1 MIPFEK
7 DNKGLKQKHSLLLFL
22 SFILIFL
29 SVWLNRSG
37 VFILASLLL
46 LYILL
51 VVGIDKWAGNQ
62 LSLPGGKRTYRMFVG
77 DKAEVPITLKNF
89 SWIPLQNGSLHFTV
103 GNVVSE
109 KTYKKIERYNETE
122 QSSLL
127 LSIPGKSNTEVNLS
141 FEAQRRGVTSISD
154 VHFLFKNV
162 FSLEDIS
169 LYLRKNRFIELVV
182 YPEQIEVFG
191 LDDLMIQALGN
202 LRATYS
208 PYEDLL
214 EPAGTRGYVSGD
226 PFHRIHWKSS
236 AKTQQLQT
244 KVYERKWEMS
254 WTIIVNV
261 GTKTRL
267 GNQYISKKIEE
278 YLSVI
283 TYFYYRAAKF
293 GIPIELHMN
302 ISGYGASY
310 FKIEKEDGGEQLKKV
325 LDILARIRTNE
336 RIIPIHTVLHMLNQ
350 NITYHRHIIFLGEED
365 DSIPFYFH
373 QWKRRGIQLNRVQ
386 QSEEGYFIE

>member
-7 DNKGLKQKHSLLLFL
+7 DNKGLKQKHFLLLFL

-77 DKAEVPITLKNF
+77 DKEEVPITLKNF

-127 LSIPGKSNTEVNLS
+127 LSIPGKSNIEVNLS

-182 YPEQIEVFG
+182 YPEQKEVFG

-350 NITYHRHIIFLGEED
+350 NITCHRHIIFLGEED